1 MTWFFSRN
9 LSTVHT
15 KPDIFKHCW
24 QSHFWNIAVSRWIKE
39 KAVTTCKKLLKH
51 IRNGTNFYPA
61 SVDSISPFRLF
72 CVFPGFFSQEVISF
86 LHLIFLLYVSRLF
99 LLKDYPFQFLHW
111 LSQNRTAK
119 NNTKPFVLQLVN
131 INVKIITALSSQL
144 VYSPLPMRTILKRF
158 LGEEKTS

>member
-39 KAVTTCKKLLKH
+39 KTTTTIKKLLKH
-51 IRNGTNFYPA
+51 IRNGTNFHPT

-72 CVFPGFFSQEVISF
+72 CVSRFFSQEVISSF
-86 LHLIFLLYVSRLF
+86 LHIIFLLYVSRLF
-99 LLKDYPFQFLHW
+99 LLKDCTFQFLHW

-119 NNTKPFVLQLVN
+119 NNTKLFVLQAVN
-131 INVKIITALSSQL
+131 INVKIITALSSQH
-144 VYSPLPMRTILKRF
+144 VYSPLPMWTILKRF